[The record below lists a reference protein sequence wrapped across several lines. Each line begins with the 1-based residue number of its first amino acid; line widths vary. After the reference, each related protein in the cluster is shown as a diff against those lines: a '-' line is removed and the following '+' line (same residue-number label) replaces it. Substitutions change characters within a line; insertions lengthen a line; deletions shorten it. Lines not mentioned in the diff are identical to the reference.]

1 MYAHLIT
8 DNSVTIVADGD
19 ILTATS
25 GSPNFNGILDAIK
38 KGDWDLAIDLM
49 SPRHTVESYGE
60 GYLVIEDG
68 ALKTRNGGDVDHAM
82 VPHILGMKAKGF
94 PVQPLLNFLE
104 KVLANPS
111 MRSRNQIWRF
121 VSANQIPITQDGD
134 LLFYKRVK
142 DDYYDVHTGKTHMYA
157 VGSEITMP
165 RHNVDDDPES
175 TCSHGLHVCSYE
187 YLKSFGGDRTVLC
200 KVDPADI
207 VSVPIDYENTKVR
220 VCRLVVTDELY
231 DVKPMDTGVYEERQY
246 ERFDNMEPL
255 DDEIPF

>member
-1 MYAHLIT
+1 MYPYIIT
-8 DNSVTIVADGD
+8 DNSVTIIKDGV
-19 ILTATS
+19 LSTTS
-25 GSPNFNGILDAIK
+25 ANPNFNGILDAIK
-38 KGDWDLAIDLM
+38 AGDWDRAVELI
-49 SPRHTVESYGE
+49 SPRAA
-60 GYLVIEDG
+60 IENYAGTSITIDG
-68 ALKTRNGGDVDHAM
+68 DRIFRNGIPVDNAV
-82 VPHILGMKAKGF
+82 VPHIMAMRDKGF
-94 PVQPLLNFLE
+94 DIQPLMLFLD
-104 KVLANPS
+104 KVLHNPS

-157 VGSEITMP
+157 VGSVVAMP

-207 VSVPIDYENTKVR
+207 VSVPIDYQNTKVR
-220 VCRLVVTDELY
+220 VCRLVVTDELH

>member
-1 MYAHLIT
+1 MYPYIIT
-8 DNSVTIVADGD
+8 DNSVTIIKGGV
-19 ILTATS
+19 LSTTS
-25 GSPNFNGILDAIK
+25 ANPNFNGILDAIK
-38 KGDWDLAIDLM
+38 AGDWDRAVELI
-49 SPRHTVESYGE
+49 SPRVAIENYAGTSITIDGE
-60 GYLVIEDG
+60 RIL
-68 ALKTRNGGDVDHAM
+68 RNGIPVDNAV
-82 VPHILGMKAKGF
+82 VPHIMTMRAKGF
-94 PVQPLLNFLE
+94 DIQPLMHFLD
-104 KVLANPS
+104 KVLRNPS

-220 VCRLVVTDELY
+220 VCRLVVTDELH
-231 DVKPMDTGVYEERQY
+231 DVKPMDTGVYKERQY
-246 ERFDNMEPL
+246 ERFDNIEPL